1 MSKGGEAMS
10 DRDTGEE
17 ANRWSALAASG
28 RYISDAE
35 WLDRARQLRADAL
48 KASLRRLR
56 DQYLSTRAVL
66 TGAATAGAGAA
77 LVFGYAMLLA
87 YEGLPA
93 SVLALAAVL
102 LASTVSSIAG
112 FAFSAVSG
120 AMLLRMM
127 NDPVQVVEIMI
138 VCSISIQSFSVA
150 LLRRDIDW
158 RRLLPFL
165 AGGVLGLPFGVWV
178 LLHLQTVWFKETMG
192 VLLTSY
198 AAYALLK
205 RNASVRKYTDLT
217 DVCVGFLGGITG
229 GLAGFPGAAVTVWC
243 GMRGWDKRRQRGVN
257 QPFILIMQILAL
269 ALLATMRGSITRG
282 SGFDLDALEFVPAAL
297 LGTWFGLAI
306 FKRLSD
312 QWFTWVV
319 NMLLLI
325 SGVGFIV

>member
-1 MSKGGEAMS
+1 MS
-10 DRDTGEE
+10 DTGAGMETDGWP
-17 ANRWSALAASG
+17 AFAASG
-28 RYISDAE
+28 RHASEAE
-35 WLDRARQLRADAL
+35 WLARARQLRADAM

-56 DQYLSTRAVL
+56 PRHVSMRAVL
-66 TGAATAGAGAA
+66 IGVGTAGAGAA
-77 LVFGYAMLLA
+77 LVAGYAMLLA
-87 YEGLPA
+87 YEGVPA
-93 SVLALAAVL
+93 SVLTLAAVL
-102 LASTVSSIAG
+102 LGSTVSSIAG

-127 NDPVQVVEIMI
+127 NDPVQVVEILI
-138 VCSISIQSFSVA
+138 VCSIAIQSLSVV
-150 LLRRDIDW
+150 LLWRDIDW

-165 AGGVLGLPFGVWV
+165 AGGVVGLPFGVWV
-178 LLHLQTVWFKETMG
+178 LLHLQTDWFKETMG

-198 AAYALLK
+198 AAYALFR
-205 RNASVRKYTDLT
+205 RNVAARRYSNLT

-269 ALLATMRGSITRG
+269 GLLETVRGSFTRG
-282 SGFDLDALEFVPAAL
+282 TGFDLGALEFVPAAL

-306 FKRLSD
+306 FRRLSD
-312 QWFTWVV
+312 QWFSRAV
-319 NMLLLI
+319 NVLLLV

>member
-1 MSKGGEAMS
+1 MS
-10 DRDTGEE
+10 DSGAGVETDGWP
-17 ANRWSALAASG
+17 AFAASG
-28 RYISDAE
+28 RHVSEAE
-35 WLDRARQLRADAL
+35 WLARARQLRADAL

-56 DQYLSTRAVL
+56 PRHLSMRAVL
-66 TGAATAGAGAA
+66 TGAATAAAVAA
-77 LVFGYAMLLA
+77 LVGGYATLLA
-87 YEGLPA
+87 YEGVPA
-93 SVLALAAVL
+93 SVLALAAVV

-127 NDPVQVVEIMI
+127 DDPVQVVEILI
-138 VCSISIQSFSVA
+138 VCSIAIQSFSVV
-150 LLRRDIDW
+150 LLWRDIDW
-158 RRLLPFL
+158 RRLLPFV
-165 AGGVLGLPFGVWV
+165 AGGVVGLPFGVWV
-178 LLHLQTVWFKETMG
+178 LLHLHSVWFKETIG

-198 AAYALLK
+198 AAYALFR
-205 RNASVRKYTDLT
+205 RNVSVRRFSDLT

-269 ALLATMRGSITRG
+269 GLLETVRGSFNPGT
-282 SGFDLDALEFVPAAL
+282 GFDLEALQFVPAAL

-312 QWFTWVV
+312 QWFTRAV
-319 NMLLLI
+319 NVLLLV